1 MNYKDLIIPTMNVND
16 TKVVISDIKKKNLEY
31 IEEGEVLYCV
41 ETSKATE
48 DYHAD
53 FSGYVVLFVED
64 MGEVEVGQSAGMI
77 FENLEDAKVK
87 LAEFEAKK
95 KEKAKLSSVNAS
107 KKALAYAKEMGV
119 DITMIKKDGIIKT
132 EDIDAYLKSLKSDAL
147 SEENN
152 TAVSTMV
159 DYTFDNS
166 VKRVAIIG
174 GGRGTMQVLDLI
186 FHLDNYR
193 AVRIYE
199 KDKIKDGSTIY
210 GVSVVYEESMDDV
223 ITDYKKGL
231 FDYVVNGI
239 GGSTELRK
247 KYFDKL
253 TGAGLRYCNLVHPSV
268 IIGQGV
274 KIGAGN
280 IILPMC
286 HIGPEAQIGNDCFL
300 TAKTS
305 IEHHNIIGSH
315 CTFGPGVMF
324 SGSVEVGDCVK
335 LAAGIYAEP
344 LVKIGHNCLIA
355 SGVILNKNVPDNTIV
370 RFQQQVEFVDIN
382 RFK

>member
-1 MNYKDLIIPTMNVND
+1 MEYKDLIIPTMNVND
-16 TKVVISDIKKKNLEY
+16 TKVVISDIQKKNLEF

-48 DYHAD
+48 DYHVD
-53 FSGYVVLFVED
+53 FSGYVVLFVEE
-64 MGEVEVGQSAGMI
+64 MGEVAVGQSAGMI
-77 FENLEDAKVK
+77 FKNLDDAKNK
-87 LAEFEAKK
+87 LAEFEAQKQ
-95 KEKAKLSSVNAS
+95 EKAKLSSVNAS
-107 KKALAYAKEMGV
+107 KKAIAYAKEMGV
-119 DITMIKKDGIIKT
+119 DITLIKKDGIIKT
-132 EDIDAYLKSLKSDAL
+132 EDIDTYLKSLKPNAT
-147 SEENN
+147 SEEKN
-152 TAVSTMV
+152 TAEPTVV

-199 KDKIKDGSTIY
+199 KDKTKDGSTIY
-210 GVSVVYEESMDDV
+210 GVPVVYEESMDDL
-223 ITDYKKGL
+223 ISDYKKGL

-253 TGAGLRYCNLVHPSV
+253 TGAGLRYCNLIHPSV

-335 LAAGIYAEP
+335 FAAGIYAEP

-355 SGVILNKNVPDNTIV
+355 SGVIINKNIPDNTIV
-370 RFQQQVEFVDIN
+370 RFQQQIEFVDIN

>member
-1 MNYKDLIIPTMNVND
+1 MDYIDLVIPTMNVND
-16 TKVVISDIKKKNLEY
+16 TKVVISDIQKQNLEY

-48 DYHAD
+48 DYRVD

-77 FENLEDAKVK
+77 FKNLDDAKIK
-87 LAEFEAKK
+87 LAEFEEKK
-95 KEKAKLSSVNAS
+95 QEKEKLSSINAS
-107 KKALAYAKEMGV
+107 KKAIAYAKEKGV
-119 DITMIKKDGIIKT
+119 DITLIKKNGVIKT
-132 EDIDAYLKSLKSDAL
+132 EDIDNFLQGIQTNNIIKAEKDAIP
-147 SEENN
+147 
-152 TAVSTMV
+152 V
-159 DYTFDNS
+159 DVNFTFDSS

-186 FHLDNYR
+186 FHLDGYR

-199 KDKIKDGSTIY
+199 KDKSKEGSLIY
-210 GVSVVYEESMDDV
+210 GVSVVYENSMDD
-223 ITDYKKGL
+223 IIKDFHKGL

-247 KYFDKL
+247 KYYDIL
-253 TGAGLRYCNLVHPSV
+253 SNSGVPYCNLIHPSA

-274 KIGAGN
+274 KLGAGN

-335 LAAGIYAEP
+335 FAAGIYAEP
-344 LVKIGHNCLIA
+344 LVKIGSGCIIA
-355 SGVILNKNVPDNTIV
+355 SGVILNKNVPDCTVV
-370 RFQQQVEFVDIN
+370 RFQQKIEFVDKK
-382 RFK
+382 RFQ